1 MTKKPI
7 VFSLVH
13 EQSIFMTAIMALLT
27 FLAVVAFGI
36 ALAIG
41 TGVLRWNS
49 QWDLTATVQIM
60 DSKNTDAVKK
70 IIDDN
75 TEKIKTVTEITTE

>member
-13 EQSIFMTAIMALLT
+13 EQSIFMTAIMGLLT

-41 TGVLRWNS
+41 NG
-49 QWDLTATVQIM
+49 I
-60 DSKNTDAVKK
+60 
-70 IIDDN
+70 
-75 TEKIKTVTEITTE
+75 

>member
-41 TGVLRWNS
+41 TGVLR
-49 QWDLTATVQIM
+49 
-60 DSKNTDAVKK
+60 
-70 IIDDN
+70 
-75 TEKIKTVTEITTE
+75 